1 MSEMSSK
8 TLADIVNGTRRSP
21 MEIVDRTGCSP
32 MELVDRDGKKSKESC
47 NKAQKDSLHLP
58 VQNERQLERF
68 CTDEQQGYT
77 EPHAT
82 NTFASHS
89 SNEALPETE
98 RTTLD
103 RKELKYNWLLRDNNG
118 KFLIV
123 QSGGCYAKVAFNF
136 YNPTLYEC
144 KSTAD
149 DDGLYQLVLQVDDR
163 LVNVYLLQRKCGQIT
178 YLIKKLRENGAVIY
192 IQKPS
197 IIQSCMEQFWEFCL
211 NTKQPYPVI
220 IPIRYGWC
228 VVGGKIYFC
237 RKGATK
243 LWKEI
248 VTLAR

>member
-32 MELVDRDGKKSKESC
+32 MKLVGRDEKKSKESC
-47 NKAQKDSLHLP
+47 HKVQKNSLHLP
-58 VQNERQLERF
+58 VQNERQLEWF
-68 CTDEQQGYT
+68 CTDTQQGHT
-77 EPHAT
+77 ESHET
-82 NTFASHS
+82 NTFALGS
-89 SNEALPETE
+89 SNEALPETK

-103 RKELKYNWLLRDNNG
+103 RKELKYNKLLRDNNG

-123 QSGGCYAKVAFNF
+123 QSEGCYAKVVFNF

-144 KSTAD
+144 KSTDD
-149 DDGLYQLVLQVDDR
+149 DDGVYQLVLQLDGR
-163 LVNVYLLQRKCGQIT
+163 LVNLYLLQRKCGQIS
-178 YLIKKLRENGAVIY
+178 YLMKKLRENGGVIY

-197 IIQSCMEQFWEFCL
+197 IMQSCIEQFWEFCL

-228 VVGGKIYFC
+228 IVGGKIYFC